1 MSDPA
6 QLSALALAATN
17 TASIVVW
24 GIVLT
29 LALVVLLFLA
39 FVFSIFN
46 FWVQALTSAAPIHFM
61 HLIGMRLRRV
71 NPRTIV
77 LANIKAKKAGL
88 DLTPTQLEI
97 HYLAG
102 GRVSAVVDAMIVADK
117 AGADLDWDTAS
128 AIDLAD
134 RDVLGA
140 ARLLQA
146 GELGSDLPIDQLPL
160 QQAPAGSPPVT
171 ER

>member
-6 QLSALALAATN
+6 PISVFALAATN
-17 TASIVVW
+17 TASVVVW
-24 GIVLT
+24 GVVLT
-29 LALVVLLFLA
+29 LALVVILCLA
-39 FVFSIFN
+39 FVFSILN
-46 FWVQALTSAAPIHFM
+46 FWVQALTSGAPIHFM

-77 LANIKAKKAGL
+77 MTNIIAKKAGL
-88 DLTPTQLEI
+88 DVTPTQLEI

-102 GRVSAVVDAMIVADK
+102 GNIRSVVEAMIVADR
-117 AGADLDWDTAS
+117 AGADLDWDSAT

-146 GELGSDLPIDQLPL
+146 GELGSDLPIDQLPH
-160 QQAPAGSPPVT
+160 QPNPGDRPHVT